1 MKKIEV
7 FRFIPQQKEFWLYH
21 CLGCLAVI
29 AFNRFIAAS
38 DDRNNLAEL
47 TAQAVWFPLFT
58 LSFLYYRY
66 EYKKRA
72 TSFFPQWKVSII
84 SIGFSLLFSVVVS
97 FFMLVSAYQFI
108 TAEEISNTLET
119 ANESSAIKF
128 FFKLL
133 LNNSIFNFILL
144 FAWTQSYNNI
154 MANRKIRENEMLNL
168 RLQNSLKDAQLS
180 NLSNQLNPHF
190 LFNALNNIRFT
201 IYEDQHKADR
211 MLTAL
216 ADILRYSLESSQHP
230 KVRLEQELEIVER
243 YIDIIKIQM
252 EERLGFSLDIPE
264 TVTHYLIPP
273 MLLQL
278 LIENAIKH
286 GIDNLRTGG
295 IVAVKAELH
304 QQTLIL
310 HLTNSAPDDI
320 DKPAH
325 TMGIGLNNIK
335 QRLFLLYGE
344 RASFQAMQQ
353 NSEFKVT
360 ISIPCEQET

>member
-1 MKKIEV
+1 MDFYFFPRNKT
-7 FRFIPQQKEFWLYH
+7 FWIYH
-21 CLGCLAVI
+21 GSVLLLLSLMQAMVIALWRESVMFNVVAGLLWLPLFSLAV
-29 AFNRFIAAS
+29 
-38 DDRNNLAEL
+38 
-47 TAQAVWFPLFT
+47 
-58 LSFLYYRY
+58 LYYRY
-66 EYKKRA
+66 LYKQRQWYLLG
-72 TSFFPQWKVSII
+72 TSKNI
-84 SIGFSLLFSVVVS
+84 
-97 FFMLVSAYQFI
+97 LV
-108 TAEEISNTLET
+108 
-119 ANESSAIKF
+119 
-128 FFKLL
+128 
-133 LNNSIFNFILL
+133 ILL
-144 FAWTQSYNNI
+144 YSTAGGFLVTVLMFGCTLPFFWDEVTQLEAVIKKQTTPTEVTIQHIIGNGLQTQIFISGWIFTYLSI
-154 MANRKIRENEMLNL
+154 TTKQRIKETELTNL
-168 RLQNSLKDAQLS
+168 RLQNSLKETQLS

-360 ISIPCEQET
+360 IYIPCEQET